1 MELLGLLGR
10 VAVVFVL
17 LGVVLQVLKRSDGLR
32 GRSSRTGGL
41 QVLTSTR
48 LGKAATLSIVEL
60 DGRRLVL
67 GVTASSVTVL
77 TEVEAGES
85 TDPVAVEAA
94 DTATTPSFA
103 SMLAASTALVPGPR
117 RSPDAVVPPTPAA
130 FLADVWR
137 SARRQPLETAEVSPA
152 AIAAALALASGA
164 DVPEHPVENALPENA
179 LPADGSAAPRAR
191 ASRRTAPRTD
201 AQRLEETRP
210 WSRVRP
216 VAAPSADRTAV
227 V

>member
-1 MELLGLLGR
+1 MELLWLLGR
-10 VAVVFVL
+10 MAVVFVL
-17 LGVVLQVLKRSDGLR
+17 LAVVLQLLKRSDSLR
-32 GRSSRTGGL
+32 GRSRTGGL
-41 QVLTSTR
+41 QVMSSTR

-77 TEVEAGES
+77 TEVEA
-85 TDPVAVEAA
+85 TAAAEAA
-94 DTATTPSFA
+94 ETAEDGSAAEPAAAPSFA
-103 SMLAASTALVPGPR
+103 ALLAASRSLVPAPR
-117 RSPDAVVPPTPAA
+117 RSPDAVTPPTAAA

-137 SARRQPLETAEVSPA
+137 SARRQPIETAEVSPA
-152 AIAAALALASGA
+152 AIAAAIALASGA
-164 DVPEHPVENALPENA
+164 DTPTPVQLDPNTA
-179 LPADGSAAPRAR
+179 ADGPAAPRAR

-216 VAAPSADRTAV
+216 AAAPSADRTAV